1 MIDIPTLLLFLA
13 AAWAVILLPGP
24 DILYVLSRS
33 LGNGRRAGI
42 ISALG
47 IGFGE
52 CVQTLLAVAGLAA
65 ILQASITAF
74 LLVKA
79 LGAVYLVY
87 LGIKTIRD
95 KQAIAFSRA
104 VNSVEHRTVFW
115 QGTLTNLLNPKAEL
129 FFVAFLPQ
137 FVNPLHGHAH
147 LQILS
152 LGLLFAVSDILFLS
166 LLAHSAGYL
175 HTWLGRHPKALTYMR
190 WGSGGI
196 LIGLG
201 VRLAITERP

>member
-1 MIDIPTLLLFLA
+1 MIDTPTLLLFLA
-13 AAWAVILLPGP
+13 AAWAIILLPGP

-33 LGNGRRAGI
+33 LGNGRWAGI

-65 ILQASITAF
+65 ILRASVTAF
-74 LLVKA
+74 LVVKV
-79 LGAVYLVY
+79 LGAVYLIY

-95 KQAIAFSRA
+95 KHAIAFSGTLDP
-104 VNSVEHRTVFW
+104 VGHRTVFW
-115 QGTLTNLLNPKAEL
+115 QGTLTNLFNPKAEL

-147 LQILS
+147 LQIMI
-152 LGLLFAVSDILFLS
+152 LGFLFAISDILFLS

-175 HTWLGRHPKALTYMR
+175 HTWLGRHPKALAYMR
-190 WGSGGI
+190 WGSGCI

-201 VRLAITERP
+201 ARLAITERP